1 MKARLNQLKQRL
13 LAPGSLLDTLIDA
26 WRNRA
31 TLNDDKKTREELA
44 FLPAALEVQHTPPH
58 PLSRWLGWSLTT
70 LFAIALLWAFFG
82 HVNIV
87 AVAEGKIIPS
97 GRTKTIQPLEKG
109 VVAAIHVEEGRFVE
123 QGAPLIELDRTL
135 TQADQQ
141 RIANELHTTR
151 LTLAR
156 QQALL
161 AWLQGARLQGRGLQ
175 TTSTNPVEKFPLIT
189 FPESTTA
196 ADKLL
201 QNQLLESEWQAYL
214 SRQASLKGQLATHE
228 GERAANAA
236 IIKKIEGTLPLITKR
251 TQALKQMLDK
261 KLGSEVQYLELEEQR
276 ITQQQDLVAA
286 KARDQQIAA
295 AIASTQSEL
304 NTLTADTQAQTL
316 NQLTDSERRMRSLA
330 EELDKAT
337 DLNRKQILYAPV
349 AGQVQQ
355 LAVHTIGG
363 VVTEAQ
369 ALMVIVPREEFLEVE
384 AWLPNKD
391 IGFVHEGA
399 EAEIKVHTFPYTRY
413 GVLDATVTHV
423 SADAV
428 TDEDKGLV
436 YSLRLRLKQDSM
448 NIDGKTIRLM
458 PGMAVSA
465 EVKTGERRLMEY
477 FLSPLMQAA
486 GESVRER

>member
-13 LAPGSLLDTLIDA
+13 LALSIFQAGSLLDTLVDA
-26 WRNRA
+26 WRNRS

-97 GRTKTIQPLEKG
+97 GKSKTIQPLEKG
-109 VVAAIHVEEGRFVE
+109 VVATIHVEDGQFVE
-123 QGAPLIELDRTL
+123 QGEALIELDRTL

-141 RIANELHTTR
+141 RIANELHTAR
-151 LTLAR
+151 LTLSR

-161 AWLQGARLQGRGLQ
+161 ARLQQ
-175 TTSTNPVEKFPLIT
+175 QAASDTATFPLIDY
-189 FPESTTA
+189 PANTTA
-196 ADKLL
+196 ADQLL
-201 QNQLLESEWQAYL
+201 QQQLLGSEWQAYL
-214 SRQASLKGQLATHE
+214 SRQASLNSQLATHQ
-228 GERAANAA
+228 GERAANQA
-236 IIKKIEGTLPLITKR
+236 IIEKLEGTLPLITKR
-251 TQALKQMLDK
+251 TQAFKDMLDK
-261 KLGSEVQYLELEEQR
+261 KLGSETQYLELEEQR

-286 KARDQQIAA
+286 KARDRQIQA
-295 AIASTQSEL
+295 AIASTGSEL
-304 NTLTADTQAQTL
+304 NTLKADTEAQNL
-316 NQLTDSERRMRSLA
+316 NAISESERRIRSLA
-330 EELDKAT
+330 EELGKAT
-337 DLNRKQILYAPV
+337 DLNSKQILYAPV
-349 AGQVQQ
+349 AGQIQQ
-355 LAVHTIGG
+355 LAIHTVGG

-369 ALMVIVPREEFLEVE
+369 ALMVIVPREEYLEVE

-399 EAEIKVHTFPYTRY
+399 EAEIKVNTFPYTRY

-436 YSLRLRLKQDSM
+436 YTLRLRLKQDSM